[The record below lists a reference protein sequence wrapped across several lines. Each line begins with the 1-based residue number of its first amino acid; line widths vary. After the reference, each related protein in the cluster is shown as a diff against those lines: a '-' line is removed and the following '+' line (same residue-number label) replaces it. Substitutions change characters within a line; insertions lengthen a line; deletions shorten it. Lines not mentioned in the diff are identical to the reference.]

1 MYRQRQVVDVKRGNV
16 MGDGAIDT
24 VYLTAEKTPD
34 SPFWVKIAVVVQDGR
49 TNRYTQIP
57 LKENAGYN
65 PTLFL
70 GDFTG
75 DKVED
80 IMVVMDTGGSGGM
93 INAYVFAYRGGQFR
107 PLFDSDVFNDR
118 FKYRVFYLDQYKA
131 QVNSYNTN
139 QKFIIDLSTRGKQYL
154 SEIYNPNGT
163 LKKQIQ
169 GFVSPL
175 SGLYPVDFDRNG
187 VYELFA
193 YQNIAGQYNADRLGY
208 VQTTLKW
215 NGRVFNPEVQNVAIF
230 GGDIS
235 GTS

>member
-16 MGDGAIDT
+16 TVDGSIDT
-24 VYLTAEKTPD
+24 VYLTAEKTMD
-34 SPFWVKIAVVVQDGR
+34 SPYWMNIAAVVQDGR
-49 TNRYTQIP
+49 TNQYVQIP
-57 LKENAGYN
+57 LKENSGYN

-93 INAYVFAYRGGQFR
+93 INAYVFAFRNGQFR
-107 PLFDSDVFNDR
+107 PLFDSGVFSDR
-118 FKYRVFYLDQYKA
+118 YKYRVFYLEQYEA
-131 QVNSYNTN
+131 QVNSYNLN
-139 QKFIIDLSTRGKQYL
+139 QKFIIDLSTRDKEYL
-154 SEIYNPNGT
+154 SEIYYPNGK
-163 LKKQIQ
+163 LKAPIQ

-187 VYELFA
+187 VYELLA
-193 YQNIAGQYNADRLGY
+193 YQNITGRYNADRLGY

-215 NGRVFNPEVQNVAIF
+215 NGSEFGAEMQNVAIF
-230 GGDIS
+230 GGDIR
-235 GTS
+235 G